1 MGRYVILGNGVAGTR
16 AAEMLRDL
24 DQDAEIVV
32 VTEEVHPF
40 YRRPLLVDYVTG
52 RVGVSLLAGRKK
64 DFYEAKRI
72 ELLLDRRAESVDPA
86 AKVVTLSDGKEL
98 GYDKLLVATGRK
110 PVGPEDTQDD
120 RIIYMK
126 TLADADRIRG
136 MSGRGRS
143 AVVHGNG
150 MLALEMVRAF
160 TGVGFETTYLVPSE
174 RIWPDVLDIDA
185 ADIVASRVRSAGA
198 EIMYSAEISEVQ
210 GEGRASGVALKS
222 GHTVTADTVGIA
234 GEYLPSVDFLPGGM
248 SGYRPEPG
256 YSTPWKDVFIAGD
269 VTADPQM
276 GHFNWLRSWRQGAD
290 VARAMNGSGAA
301 EFQKA
306 DLLNTQVM
314 GCMSSIPTC
323 ALRGAWSWQ
332 HPYSPWA
339 CALKRRPW
347 WIGANL
353 SGRPNTYWGE
363 RLLLRAFRSAWGRTC
378 VRQAAVEKMC
388 LMVLGRL

>member
-1 MGRYVILGNGVAGTR
+1 
-16 AAEMLRDL
+16 
-24 DQDAEIVV
+24 
-32 VTEEVHPF
+32 
-40 YRRPLLVDYVTG
+40 
-52 RVGVSLLAGRKK
+52 
-64 DFYEAKRI
+64 
-72 ELLLDRRAESVDPA
+72 
-86 AKVVTLSDGKEL
+86 
-98 GYDKLLVATGRK
+98 VATGRK

-314 GCMSSIPTC
+314 GLSLMAIGQTVTKYRSGYKEM
-323 ALRGAWSWQ
+323 RGDY
-332 HPYSPWA
+332 PYAEFYKKLVFDPDEVLA
-339 CALKRRPW
+339 
-347 WIGANL
+347 GA
-353 SGRPNTYWGE
+353 
-363 RLLLRAFRSAWGRTC
+363 LLLGNIAEAGALEKAFRSGVRKSDLDGALLHQMFDVTYEVSFKGVQCPVCRHEIQLEAEAKVGDTVTC
-378 VRQAAVEKMC
+378 PICGAEVSLEKGSQAFRARVA
-388 LMVLGRL
+388 R

>member
-72 ELLLDRRAESVDPA
+72 ELLLDRRAESVDPS

-234 GEYLPSVDFLPGGM
+234 GEYLPSVDFLPGGK
-248 SGYRPEPG
+248 SDR
-256 YSTPWKDVFIAGD
+256 
-269 VTADPQM
+269 
-276 GHFNWLRSWRQGAD
+276 D
-290 VARAMNGSGAA
+290 VALLHQMCDVIYAVSFKGVQCAACRHEIQLEAEAKVGDTVTCPICGAEVSLEKGS
-301 EFQKA
+301 Q
-306 DLLNTQVM
+306 
-314 GCMSSIPTC
+314 
-323 ALRGAWSWQ
+323 
-332 HPYSPWA
+332 
-339 CALKRRPW
+339 
-347 WIGANL
+347 
-353 SGRPNTYWGE
+353 
-363 RLLLRAFRSAWGRTC
+363 AFRAR
-378 VRQAAVEKMC
+378 VAR
-388 LMVLGRL
+388 

>member
-143 AVVHGNG
+143 AEVH
-150 MLALEMVRAF
+150 
-160 TGVGFETTYLVPSE
+160 
-174 RIWPDVLDIDA
+174 
-185 ADIVASRVRSAGA
+185 
-198 EIMYSAEISEVQ
+198 

-314 GCMSSIPTC
+314 GLSLM
-323 ALRGAWSWQ
+323 A
-332 HPYSPWA
+332 
-339 CALKRRPW
+339 
-347 WIGANL
+347 IGQ
-353 SGRPNTYWGE
+353 T
-363 RLLLRAFRSAWGRTC
+363 
-378 VRQAAVEKMC
+378 V
-388 LMVLGRL
+388 